1 MSDLT
6 RGPRGSKRRC
16 GRRSEARFW
25 VWIVA
30 LVLTC
35 LFLGAV
41 LASAAGARGG
51 LAAWTVGDPLTRTA
65 VSGVPAN
72 PARTADVAGSK
83 LVAAR

>member
-1 MSDLT
+1 VSLES
-6 RGPRGSKRRC
+6 RRPCRC
-16 GRRSEARFW
+16 GSEATFW
-25 VWIVA
+25 LWIVV